1 MLRLINNRI
10 SVLSMVRNLL
20 ILVQFHS
27 SKVMFTFMHS
37 SHPLLPIDSV
47 SIVFEEER
55 HRRRDPEEYDWKISN
70 RSFAASW
77 SDYRQQTLQ
86 ADTESEWV
94 VGQSSMPMRIP
105 LVFLCLNFA
114 DQKYAWCLCGQSKG
128 QPLCDG
134 THKYV
139 HYRITLKYASRKCPS
154 LFDWFQS
161 LFSCI
166 LGLYIFKWKKMASTG
181 CATANRRSIDH
192 FVMELT
198 SSQRFKKKLNIRWII
213 IWHARCQTWSHLKAA
228 WDWCQKIEFCLEK
241 YQNYGNKWIDKISLF
256 GFCFIF
262 ISTCA
267 SFGWN
272 ERKRAIRN
280 SIAKMTDYLYRSII
294 LSLFYKYSK

>member
-10 SVLSMVRNLL
+10 SVLSMVRNLF

-27 SKVMFTFMHS
+27 SKVMFTYMHS
-37 SHPLLPIDSV
+37 SHPLLHIDAV
-47 SIVFEEER
+47 PTVFEEKR
-55 HRRRDPEEYDWKISN
+55 HGRRDPEEFTWKISN

-77 SDYRQQTLQ
+77 PDYRQQTLQ

-94 VGQSSMPMRIP
+94 VGQSSMPMRMP

-114 DQKYAWCLCGQSKG
+114 DKKYAWCLCGQSKG

-139 HYRITLKYASRKCPS
+139 HYRITLKYVSLKCPS

-161 LFSCI
+161 LLSWI
-166 LGLYIFKWKKMASTG
+166 LGPYILKWKRMASTG
-181 CATANRRSIDH
+181 CAIANRRSIDH

-198 SSQRFKKKLNIRWII
+198 SNQRLKRKLNFRRIFS
-213 IWHARCQTWSHLKAA
+213 HARRQSCCHWAA
-228 WDWCQKIEFCLEK
+228 WDWCRKIEFCLEN

-256 GFCFIF
+256 GFCFIL
-262 ISTCA
+262 
-267 SFGWN
+267 
-272 ERKRAIRN
+272 ERVGIQ
-280 SIAKMTDYLYRSII
+280 
-294 LSLFYKYSK
+294 